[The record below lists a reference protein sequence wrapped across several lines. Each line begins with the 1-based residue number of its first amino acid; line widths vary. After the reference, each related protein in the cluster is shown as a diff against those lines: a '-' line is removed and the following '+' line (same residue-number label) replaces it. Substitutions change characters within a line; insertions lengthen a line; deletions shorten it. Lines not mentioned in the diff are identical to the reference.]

1 MGTPSSAGEDE
12 RTHTQLETIGTPHEP
27 LGLTRPLSVPPLLN
41 RRINAEDAFQNFRPG
56 PGRISAYLA
65 PGGPNTR
72 MDSHIYPG
80 YLVPPN
86 YDSLLGKL
94 IVWAPDR
101 DQAITR
107 MDRALGDTIIT
118 GVPTTIPYHKLILDH
133 AEFKKGNVDTGE
145 SARTPP
151 LPPMVGHGW
160 PAFLFSSP
168 PSSTDNDD
176 AFARCALSGFIP
188 KYQDELAEEPP
199 SPSDPR
205 KNIVKL
211 AAAKKKKAV
220 A

>member
-118 GVPTTIPYHKLILDH
+118 GVPTTIPYHKLILDLMD
-133 AEFKKGNVDTGE
+133 GG
-145 SARTPP
+145 
-151 LPPMVGHGW
+151 
-160 PAFLFSSP
+160 
-168 PSSTDNDD
+168 
-176 AFARCALSGFIP
+176 I
-188 KYQDELAEEPP
+188 ELYDVV
-199 SPSDPR
+199 SDPGETQDISSAEPR
-205 KNIVKL
+205 LTYELEQELRSWMQSVGTNPQDYLGVDQKPIEIF
-211 AAAKKKKAV
+211 
-220 A
+220 